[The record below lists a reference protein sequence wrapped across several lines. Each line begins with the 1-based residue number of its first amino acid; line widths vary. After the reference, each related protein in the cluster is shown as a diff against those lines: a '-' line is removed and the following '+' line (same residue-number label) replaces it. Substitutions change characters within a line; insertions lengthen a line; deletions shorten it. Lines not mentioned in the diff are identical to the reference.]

1 MVVSIIDKTVSYS
14 ETKTLEK
21 KDISKKRNLYEL
33 QVGNEKLIRKN
44 VVISIGKIQ
53 SLDGKEIYYFPIYL
67 ITKDKKGIKIGVYE
81 ITSQD
86 KIKIYNEETDEI
98 ENTDLLN
105 APLFYSWVDNEFIKN
120 NALSPSIIEEEE
132 RKEKVVKDVKEEEQ
146 EEEVI
151 EENIPEYRADIF
163 DKQGGPIPPLL
174 IEETKENA
182 DRNRKKNDLNEISQF
197 MENENYNIINILPTK
212 NSDSLL
218 SSVITAFS
226 TIGESSNEKKLKKKL
241 SESKYIKKYLT
252 SQKERYN
259 EQVDILKEITSE
271 KTRLTERHNKIKEE
285 YPIISKDKTQKE
297 KALQLKEEN
306 SNIVKIIKDL
316 KEQEKKL
323 KELIKSLEYLKT
335 IKTEEE
341 MREYIKSKNFESN
354 QYFLSILEKIL
365 NIKFIVFLSDAIK
378 EKDINSVVDCGVLDD
393 TVTNFNPDYYI
404 MLEYNKE
411 TNKYELVAY
420 KNKVIFKFREIPYD
434 LKSMIITKCA
444 EEVGSTFAVIPDF
457 KRRYEL
463 VGGKI
468 SNNYSLDINDI
479 NRKYDGVIINIY
491 CPSSRNNFPGE
502 IKGEKMPTEHIKKY
516 IQLSNYDNWRCIL
529 DNNWSG
535 YDLDE
540 NENMREYQFILDGY
554 YWNSVQ
560 HYMQGCKF
568 KDENPLYYEKF
579 SLGSVKEQPKINDIS
594 KNVELAIFLGKKKG
608 GIEFKG
614 TSDGEF
620 KGKMRESNIEV
631 DFDYDSKKKYYL
643 KKALTAKFQQNYLF
657 KKILL
662 ATQQAKLQYTQNRK
676 PPILAE
682 ELMDVRDEMR

>member
-1 MVVSIIDKTVSYS
+1 MVVSIIDKSVNYN
-14 ETKTLEK
+14 ETKQLET
-21 KDISKKRNLYEL
+21 KDNSKRRYLYEL
-33 QVGNEKLIRKN
+33 QLGNEKLIKKN

-81 ITSQD
+81 ILSQD
-86 KIKIYNEETDEI
+86 KNLIYNEETNEI
-98 ENTDLLN
+98 ENTNLLN
-105 APLFYSWVDNEFIKN
+105 SPLFYSWVDNEFIKN

-132 RKEKVVKDVKEEEQ
+132 RKEKVVEEEQPEEQ
-146 EEEVI
+146 EEVV

-163 DKQGGPIPPLL
+163 EKQSVPIPPLL

-182 DRNRKKNDLNEISQF
+182 DKHRKKNDLNEISQF
-197 MENENYNIINILPTK
+197 MENENYNIINIPDIK
-212 NSDSLL
+212 NSDTLL
-218 SSVITAFS
+218 TSVIQAFN
-226 TIGESSNEKKLKKKL
+226 TIGETTNEKKLKKKL

-252 SQKERYN
+252 SQKEKYN

-285 YPIISKDKTQKE
+285 YPIISKDKSKKQQ
-297 KALQLKEEN
+297 AIQLKEEN
-306 SNIVKIIKDL
+306 SNILKIIKDL

-323 KELIKSLEYLKT
+323 KELIKSLEYFKT
-335 IKTEEE
+335 ITTEEE
-341 MREYIKSKNFESN
+341 MREYIKSKSFASN

-378 EKDINSVVDCGVLDD
+378 EDDINSVVDCGVLEE
-393 TVTNFNPDYYI
+393 TVDNFTPEYYI
-404 MLEYNKE
+404 MLEYYKE

-444 EEVGSTFAVIPDF
+444 EDVGSTFAAIPEF
-457 KRRYEL
+457 KKYEL
-463 VGGKI
+463 VGGKP
-468 SNNYSLDINDI
+468 SNNNLLNFSDI

-491 CPSSRNNFPGE
+491 CPSSKNKFPGE
-502 IKGEKMPTEHIKKY
+502 IKGEKMPTEHMKKY

-535 YDLDE
+535 YDVDE
-540 NENMREYQFILDGY
+540 NEVLKEYQFILDGY

-560 HYMQGCKF
+560 HYMQGSKF

-579 SLGSVKEQPKINDIS
+579 SLGSVKGQPKINDIS

-608 GIEFKG
+608 GIEFPG

-620 KGKMRESNIEV
+620 KGKRRESNIEI

-662 ATQQAKLQYTQNRK
+662 ATHQAKLQYTQNRK
-676 PPILAE
+676 SPILAE

>member
-1 MVVSIIDKTVSYS
+1 MVVSIIDKSVNYN
-14 ETKTLEK
+14 ETKQLET
-21 KDISKKRNLYEL
+21 KDNSKRRYLYEL
-33 QVGNEKLIRKN
+33 QLGNEKLIKKN

-81 ITSQD
+81 ILSQD
-86 KIKIYNEETDEI
+86 KNLIYNEETNEI
-98 ENTDLLN
+98 ENTNLLN
-105 APLFYSWVDNEFIKN
+105 SPLFYSWVDNEFIKN

-132 RKEKVVKDVKEEEQ
+132 RKEKVVEEEQPEEQ
-146 EEEVI
+146 EEVV

-163 DKQGGPIPPLL
+163 EKQSVPIPPLL

-182 DRNRKKNDLNEISQF
+182 DKHRKKNDLNEISQF
-197 MENENYNIINILPTK
+197 MENENYNIINIPDIK
-212 NSDSLL
+212 NSDTLL
-218 SSVITAFS
+218 TSVIQAFN
-226 TIGESSNEKKLKKKL
+226 TIGETTNEKKLKKKL

-252 SQKERYN
+252 SQKEKYN

-285 YPIISKDKTQKE
+285 YPIISKDKSKKQQ
-297 KALQLKEEN
+297 AIQLKEEN
-306 SNIVKIIKDL
+306 SNILKIIKDL

-323 KELIKSLEYLKT
+323 KELIKSLEYFKT
-335 IKTEEE
+335 ITTEEE
-341 MREYIKSKNFESN
+341 MREYIKSKSFASN

-378 EKDINSVVDCGVLDD
+378 EDDINSVVDCGVLEE
-393 TVTNFNPDYYI
+393 TVDNFTPEYYI
-404 MLEYNKE
+404 MLEYYKE

-444 EEVGSTFAVIPDF
+444 EDVGSTFEAIPEF
-457 KRRYEL
+457 KKYEL
-463 VGGKI
+463 VGGKP
-468 SNNYSLDINDI
+468 SNNNLLNFSDI

-491 CPSSRNNFPGE
+491 CPSSKNKFPGE
-502 IKGEKMPTEHIKKY
+502 IKGEKMPTEHMKKY

-535 YDLDE
+535 YDVDE
-540 NENMREYQFILDGY
+540 NEVLKEYQFILDGY

-560 HYMQGCKF
+560 HYMQGSKF

-579 SLGSVKEQPKINDIS
+579 SLGSVKGQPKINDIS

-608 GIEFKG
+608 GIEFPG

-620 KGKMRESNIEV
+620 KGKRRESNIEI

-662 ATQQAKLQYTQNRK
+662 ATHQAKLQYTQNRK
-676 PPILAE
+676 SPILAE

>member
-1 MVVSIIDKTVSYS
+1 MVVSIIDKTVNYS

-21 KDISKKRNLYEL
+21 KDISKKRYLYEL
-33 QVGNEKLIRKN
+33 QIGNEKLIKKN

-53 SLDGKEIYYFPIYL
+53 IVDGKEIYYFPIYL

-81 ITSQD
+81 ILSQD
-86 KIKIYNEETDEI
+86 KNLIYNEETDEI
-98 ENTDLLN
+98 ENTELLN
-105 APLFYSWVDNEFIKN
+105 SPLFYSWVDNDFIIK
-120 NALSPSIIEEEE
+120 NALSPSVIEEEE
-132 RKEKVVKDVKEEEQ
+132 RKEKVVEEVKEEQ

-151 EENIPEYRADIF
+151 EENIPNYRADIF
-163 DKQGGPIPPLL
+163 EKQGVPIPPLL

-182 DRNRKKNDLNEISQF
+182 DKYRKKNDSNKISQF

-212 NSDSLL
+212 DSDSLL
-218 SSVITAFS
+218 SSVIFAFN
-226 TIGESSNEKKLKKKL
+226 TIGETTNEKKLKKKL
-241 SESKYIKKYLT
+241 SESKYITKYLT
-252 SQKERYN
+252 SEKERYN
-259 EQVDILKEITSE
+259 EQVDILKDITSE
-271 KTRLTERHNKIKEE
+271 KLRLTARYDEIQKE

-297 KALQLKEEN
+297 RALELKEEN
-306 SNIVKIIKDL
+306 RNTIKQIKDL

-323 KELIKSLEYLKT
+323 KELIKSLEYFKT

-341 MREYIKSKNFESN
+341 MREYIKSKKFESN
-354 QYFLSILEKIL
+354 QYFLSTLEKIL

-378 EKDINSVVDCGVLDD
+378 ENDINSVVDCGVLDN
-393 TVTNFNPDYYI
+393 TVSNFNPEYYI

-411 TNKYELVAY
+411 TNKYELISY
-420 KNKVIFKFREIPYD
+420 KNKVILKFKEIPYD

-444 EEVGSTFAVIPDF
+444 EEVGSTFASIANF
-457 KRRYEL
+457 KKYEL
-463 VGGKI
+463 VGGN
-468 SNNYSLDINDI
+468 SNSNYLYSLDINEI

-491 CPSSRNNFPGE
+491 CPSSKNKFPGE
-502 IKGEKMPTEHIKKY
+502 IRGEKMPTEHIKKY

-540 NENMREYQFILDGY
+540 NENLREYQFILDGY

-568 KDENPLYYEKF
+568 KDENPLYYEMF
-579 SLGSVKEQPKINDIS
+579 SLGSVKEQPKTNNIS

-608 GIEFKG
+608 GIEFPG
-614 TSDGEF
+614 TSNGEF
-620 KGKMRESNIEV
+620 KGIMRESNIEI
-631 DFDYDSKKKYYL
+631 DFYYDSKKKDYL
-643 KKALTAKFQQNYLF
+643 KKALTAKFQQNHLF
-657 KKILL
+657 KQILL
-662 ATQQAKLQYTQNRK
+662 ATHESKLQYTQNKK

-682 ELMDVRDEMR
+682 ELMVVRDEIR